1 LLALARAQAPGAC
14 QLTSAGIYSG
24 GDVVQRVK
32 ELQARATC
40 HACATNVPPAW
51 HVPAAF
57 SALRLLTRVRL
68 PRAPTQPH
76 IKVVMMEDVETGLS
90 QIASALGLG
99 ATADVKVKTED
110 WPFAD

>member
-1 LLALARAQAPGAC
+1 MRHRHATRASS
-14 QLTSAGIYSG
+14 L
-24 GDVVQRVK
+24 
-32 ELQARATC
+32 
-40 HACATNVPPAW
+40 
-51 HVPAAF
+51 
-57 SALRLLTRVRL
+57 SALRLLTRMHVA
-68 PRAPTQPH
+68 RAPSQPH